1 MLYFHV
7 DPTMGH
13 RSGFKVTYT
22 TIKSISEWFTIMWI
36 LDWVKNLNLKSHIEQ
51 LQAFRNALPS
61 CGSYYG
67 SWIWIPSHIYKKKKC
82 SICGKQ
88 LAPSSVSR
96 HMKDKHGGSHKCT
109 ICGKKYQTT
118 TALENHQTKAHV
130 VKIISYFE
138 CDFCEHKS
146 MNKYYMTDH
155 LKRQH
160 AGDGSN
166 SFVCSKCFT
175 RKQNEHLLKKHM
187 QEHKESNCVVCGK
200 KFNSTKNLKR
210 HGQVHTIKRCQECGK
225 NFNSKKYLRVHQK
238 EHKKK
243 KANMKE
249 QDYIDN
255 IEDAEFII
263 DINDDT
269 LHNALSP

>member
-1 MLYFHV
+1 
-7 DPTMGH
+7 
-13 RSGFKVTYT
+13 
-22 TIKSISEWFTIMWI
+22 
-36 LDWVKNLNLKSHIEQ
+36 
-51 LQAFRNALPS
+51 
-61 CGSYYG
+61 
-67 SWIWIPSHIYKKKKC
+67 
-82 SICGKQ
+82 
-88 LAPSSVSR
+88 
-96 HMKDKHGGSHKCT
+96 
-109 ICGKKYQTT
+109 
-118 TALENHQTKAHV
+118 
-130 VKIISYFE
+130 
-138 CDFCEHKS
+138 

-155 LKRQH
+155 AKRQH

-187 QEHKESNCVVCGK
+187 QEHKECNCVVCGK

-225 NFNSKKYLRVHQK
+225 NFNSKKDLRVHQK
-238 EHKKK
+238 DHKKK

-249 QDYIDN
+249 QDYINN

-269 LHNALSP
+269 LATMALM

>member
-1 MLYFHV
+1 MVIHTSTSSSSSSSSRPNITSRLSTE
-7 DPTMGH
+7 DEENTNA
-13 RSGFKVTYT
+13 RSDVSNP
-22 TIKSISEWFTIMWI
+22 SIE
-36 LDWVKNLNLKSHIEQ
+36 KE
-51 LQAFRNALPS
+51 
-61 CGSYYG
+61 
-67 SWIWIPSHIYKKKKC
+67 KKKC

-88 LAPSSVSR
+88 LAPSSVRR
-96 HMKDKHGGSHKCT
+96 HMKDKHGGSSKFT

-118 TALENHQTKAHV
+118 TALENHQNKAHE

-138 CDFCEHKS
+138 CDFCEYKS

-225 NFNSKKYLRVHQK
+225 NFNSKKDLRVHQK

-263 DINDDT
+263 DFNDDT
-269 LHNALSP
+269 LATLALM

>member
-22 TIKSISEWFTIMWI
+22 TIKSISEWFTFMWI
-36 LDWVKNLNLKSHIEQ
+36 LNWVKNLNLKSHANATSEVSNPSIE
-51 LQAFRNALPS
+51 
-61 CGSYYG
+61 
-67 SWIWIPSHIYKKKKC
+67 KEKKKC

-138 CDFCEHKS
+138 CDFCEYKS

-155 LKRQH
+155 VKRQH

-200 KFNSTKNLKR
+200 K
-210 HGQVHTIKRCQECGK
+210 I
-225 NFNSKKYLRVHQK
+225 
-238 EHKKK
+238 
-243 KANMKE
+243 
-249 QDYIDN
+249 
-255 IEDAEFII
+255 
-263 DINDDT
+263 
-269 LHNALSP
+269 